1 MKKLLW
7 LSMFVFCALGGDV
20 VRRRSE
26 PREIP
31 QSHVYNSALTIQDGD
46 ITITINAQLETRVF
60 SREKKIEI
68 NLKLWEL
75 DRHLATRRITV
86 NW

>member
-1 MKKLLW
+1 MKKLL
-7 LSMFVFCALGGDV
+7 LLGVLAFCALGSD
-20 VRRRSE
+20 RRRSSE

-31 QSHVYNSALTIQDGD
+31 QTHTYNSAMTIQDKD
-46 ITITINAQLETRVF
+46 ITITINAQLETRVY

-68 NLKLWEL
+68 NLTLWEL
-75 DRHLATRRITV
+75 DRHLATRKITV

>member
-1 MKKLLW
+1 MKKLL
-7 LSMFVFCALGGDV
+7 LLAIFAFCALGSD
-20 VRRRSE
+20 RRRASE

-31 QSHVYNSALTIQDGD
+31 QTHTYNSAMTIQDGN
-46 ITITINAQLETRVF
+46 ITIVINAQLETKVY

-75 DRHLATRRITV
+75 DKHLATRKITV